1 MKIDVTYE
9 KKDILRLIEKDL
21 QAEGIR
27 VKEGTALVY
36 KGALEVKL
44 SVETEDTGRPLP
56 QPTTAVTGEK
66 KSIVPAE
73 TPGPRIEPVD
83 DGDMSSVLA
92 ASNRLVKAPDGRVR
106 SLGPNET
113 LEFPKG

>member
-21 QAEGIR
+21 LAEGIR

-56 QPTTAVTGEK
+56 QPAPSASKAV
-66 KSIVPAE
+66 VPAE
-73 TPGPRIEPVD
+73 TLGPRIEPAD

>member
-21 QAEGIR
+21 LAEGIR

-44 SVETEDTGRPLP
+44 SVETEDTGRPLS
-56 QPTTAVTGEK
+56 QPASPATSEK
-66 KSIVPAE
+66 KAGVPTE
-73 TPGPRIEPVD
+73 TPGPRIEPAD

>member
-27 VKEGTALVY
+27 VKEGTSLVY

-44 SVETEDTGRPLP
+44 SVETEDTGRPAPSPTLP
-56 QPTTAVTGEK
+56 TEGKKVAVTK
-66 KSIVPAE
+66 E
-73 TPGPRIEPVD
+73 TPGPRVEPDD

-92 ASNRLVKAPDGRVR
+92 ASNRLVKTPDGKVR

-113 LEFPKG
+113 TEFPKG

>member
-21 QAEGIR
+21 LAEGIR
-27 VKEGTALVY
+27 VKEGTTLVY
-36 KGALEVKL
+36 KGALEVKF
-44 SVETEDTGRPLP
+44 SVETEDTGHPLSP
-56 QPTTAVTGEK
+56 PVTTPAGEK
-66 KSIVPAE
+66 KAVVPKE
-73 TPGPRIEPVD
+73 TPGPRIEPAD
-83 DGDMSSVLA
+83 DGDMSTVLA
-92 ASNRLVKAPDGRVR
+92 ASKRLVQSPDGRVR